1 MATQNFAVSPGQ
13 PFNIEAN
20 KVRTSVSSS
29 WTTIAADTTPDRAVA
44 VHGIYW
50 SSITSGSILQ
60 IRDRE
65 EDEWYYYKA
74 YETSGLLRIP
84 TIDYLTL
91 PTPLFTQFEYFDS
104 EGSNTIII
112 YGVYI

>member
-1 MATQNFAVSPGQ
+1 MATFAPSPGQ
-13 PFNIEAN
+13 PFNIAAHKIRNSEAS
-20 KVRTSVSSS
+20 T
-29 WTTIAADTTPDRAVA
+29 WTALADITTPDRAVA

-50 SSITSGSILQ
+50 SSIVSGSTLQ
-60 IRDRE
+60 IRDRD
-65 EDEWYYYKA
+65 EDEWYYYTA
-74 YETSGLLRIP
+74 QTSGLLRIP

-91 PTPLFTQFEYFDS
+91 PTPLYTQFEYLDS

>member
-1 MATQNFAVSPGQ
+1 MTSTFAPSPGQ
-13 PFNIEAN
+13 PFNVEAH
-20 KVRTSVSSS
+20 KIRSSAASS
-29 WTTIAADTTPDRAVA
+29 WTTIAADTTPNRAVA

-50 SSITSGSILQ
+50 SSTTSGSTLQ

-74 YETSGLLRIP
+74 YESSGLLRIP

-91 PTPLFTQFEYFDS
+91 PAPLYTQFEYLDS
-104 EGSNTIII
+104 TGSNTIII